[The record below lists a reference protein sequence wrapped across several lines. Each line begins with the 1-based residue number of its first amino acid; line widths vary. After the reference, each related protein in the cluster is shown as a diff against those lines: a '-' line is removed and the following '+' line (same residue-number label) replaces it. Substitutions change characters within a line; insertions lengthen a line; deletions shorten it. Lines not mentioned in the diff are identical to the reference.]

1 VVYGQDFLPDIRHHV
16 VSLDLSET
24 ADRPAVEPGME
35 VSVAYQPIQ
44 FIINDI
50 NRNRRMAFLGKYISD
65 VIGAVRS
72 LLKGMRLTGYYFT
85 HHKEII
91 TQQYPDNKETMKLP
105 ERFRGEVV
113 MPHDEKNE
121 HACTGC
127 TACELACPNGTIKI
141 ITKFDVTPEGKKKK
155 ALDTFIY
162 HLELCTMCN
171 LCIEAC
177 PTDAI
182 KMAQNFEHSVYD
194 RSKLTK
200 KLNNPGSKI
209 REGVE

>member
-1 VVYGQDFLPDIRHHV
+1 MFVRQ
-16 VSLDLSET
+16 
-24 ADRPAVEPGME
+24 
-35 VSVAYQPIQ
+35 
-44 FIINDI
+44 
-50 NRNRRMAFLGKYISD
+50 YISE
-65 VIGAVRS
+65 VFSAVRS
-72 LLKGMRLTGYYFT
+72 LLKGMQTTGRYFVRPR
-85 HHKEII
+85 EII
-91 TQQYPDNKETMKLP
+91 TQQYPENRSEMKLP

-141 ITKFDVTPEGKKKK
+141 ITKFDVSPEGKKKK

-200 KLNNPGSKI
+200 KLNLPGSKI
-209 REGVE
+209 REGIE

>member
-1 VVYGQDFLPDIRHHV
+1 
-16 VSLDLSET
+16 
-24 ADRPAVEPGME
+24 
-35 VSVAYQPIQ
+35 
-44 FIINDI
+44 
-50 NRNRRMAFLGKYISD
+50 MAFIKQYISE
-65 VIGAVRS
+65 VFGAVRS
-72 LLKGMRLTGYYFT
+72 LWKGMRTTGRYFVRP
-85 HHKEII
+85 KEII
-91 TQQYPDNKETMKLP
+91 TQQYPDNRDTLVLP

-113 MPHDEKNE
+113 MPHDENNE

-141 ITKFDVTPEGKKKK
+141 ITKFDITPEGKKKK

-182 KMAQNFEHSVYD
+182 KMAKNFEHSVYD

-200 KLNNPGSKI
+200 RLNKPGSKI
-209 REGVE
+209 REGIE

>member
-1 VVYGQDFLPDIRHHV
+1 MFLK
-16 VSLDLSET
+16 E
-24 ADRPAVEPGME
+24 
-35 VSVAYQPIQ
+35 
-44 FIINDI
+44 
-50 NRNRRMAFLGKYISD
+50 YISD
-65 VIGAVRS
+65 VYRGVRS
-72 LLKGMRLTGYYFT
+72 LLKGMRKTGYYFF
-85 HHKEII
+85 HPKEIV
-91 TQQYPDNKETMKLP
+91 TEQYPDNRATLQLS

-113 MPHDEKNE
+113 MLHDENNE

-141 ITKFDVTPEGKKKK
+141 ITKFDISPEGKKKK
-155 ALDTFIY
+155 AIDTFIY

-177 PTDAI
+177 PTNAI

-200 KLNNPGSKI
+200 KLNQEGSKI
-209 REGVE
+209 REGV

>member
-1 VVYGQDFLPDIRHHV
+1 MSFLKDYITTVYR
-16 VSLDLSET
+16 
-24 ADRPAVEPGME
+24 
-35 VSVAYQPIQ
+35 SVA
-44 FIINDI
+44 
-50 NRNRRMAFLGKYISD
+50 
-65 VIGAVRS
+65 S
-72 LLKGMRLTGYYFT
+72 LLKGMRMTGYYFT

-91 TQQYPDNKETMKLP
+91 TQNYPENRDSLNLP

-113 MPHDEKNE
+113 MPHDTNNK
-121 HACTGC
+121 HRCTGC

-141 ITKFDVTPEGKKKK
+141 ITKFEVNEEGKKKK
-155 ALDTFIY
+155 ALNTFIY

-182 KMAQNFEHSVYD
+182 KMAQTFEHSVFD

-200 KLNNPGSKI
+200 TLNAPGSKLM
-209 REGVE
+209 EGVE

>member
-1 VVYGQDFLPDIRHHV
+1 MFLK
-16 VSLDLSET
+16 E
-24 ADRPAVEPGME
+24 
-35 VSVAYQPIQ
+35 
-44 FIINDI
+44 
-50 NRNRRMAFLGKYISD
+50 YISD
-65 VIGAVRS
+65 VYQGVRS
-72 LLKGMRLTGYYFT
+72 LLKGMKKTGYYFV
-85 HHKEII
+85 HPSEII
-91 TQQYPDNKETMKLP
+91 TQQYPDNREQLHLP

-113 MPHDEKNE
+113 MTHDENNE

-141 ITKFDVTPEGKKKK
+141 ITKFDVSPEGKKKK
-155 ALDTFIY
+155 AIDTFIY

-182 KMAQNFEHSVYD
+182 KMAQTFEHSVFN
-194 RSKLTK
+194 RNQLTK
-200 KLNNPGSKI
+200 KLNQPYSKI

>member
-1 VVYGQDFLPDIRHHV
+1 
-16 VSLDLSET
+16 
-24 ADRPAVEPGME
+24 M
-35 VSVAYQPIQ
+35 
-44 FIINDI
+44 FIKD
-50 NRNRRMAFLGKYISD
+50 YISE
-65 VIGAVRS
+65 VWKAIKS
-72 LLKGMRLTGYYFT
+72 LLKGMRTTGYYFVNP
-85 HHKEII
+85 KEII
-91 TQQYPDNKETMKLP
+91 TEQYPDNRKTLNLS

-113 MPHDEKNE
+113 MPHDANNE

-141 ITKFDVTPEGKKKK
+141 ITKFDISPEGKKKK
-155 ALDTFIY
+155 ALDTFVY

-171 LCIEAC
+171 LCVEAC

-194 RSKLTK
+194 RSRLTK
-200 KLNNPGSKI
+200 KLNKPGSKI